1 MTEQQLAAM
10 RQALEALEH
19 GLDYAKGEQFE
30 NAQRFK
36 GYEHLAPDDAHSVKL
51 IEEAITTLRTAI
63 EQAETAQG
71 QEPLGYWN
79 AVQGWV
85 DLPEETHKPAAW
97 VYPEFWEHLE
107 RGNCGTAYRL
117 PGEGRQPLYTRPQ
130 PAEWVGLTD
139 EEFEVVLPYCH
150 NEFDLQEYKDFARA
164 IEAKLKEKNI
174 K

>member
-139 EEFEVVLPYCH
+139 EEIMEVNGIHDDPEEWPEVIS
-150 NEFDLQEYKDFARA
+150 EARA
-164 IEAKLKEKNI
+164 IESKLKEKNT
-174 K
+174 